1 MDKWLFTPPLVF
13 LIIFFLI
20 LFLSS
25 LFSWL
30 AWQRKDKRTEGA
42 GKAYACGEDVKDHL
56 AQPDYS
62 QFFPFAFFFTIAH
75 VATLMMTTV
84 PSETAET
91 LVLAVILIPAP
102 AMPVILRLS
111 QVLRRFMMLNVSA
124 SS

>member
-13 LIIFFLI
+13 LIIFFFV

-25 LFSWL
+25 IFSRI
-30 AWQRKDKRTEGA
+30 AWQRRNKQQEGT
-42 GKAYACGEDVKDHL
+42 GKAYACGEDIKDHL

-84 PSETAET
+84 PSETIET
-91 LVLAVILIPAP
+91 LVLAVMYISVVVVGLIIL
-102 AMPVILRLS
+102 LRK
-111 QVLRRFMMLNVSA
+111 
-124 SS
+124 

>member
-91 LVLAVILIPAP
+91 LVLAVMYISVVVVGLIIL
-102 AMPVILRLS
+102 LRK
-111 QVLRRFMMLNVSA
+111 
-124 SS
+124 